1 MKKLLYLFLVLPLI
15 FSSCK
20 KEEGC
25 TDSQATNYNADA
37 EEDDGSC
44 TYTLVGMWSVNSFTV
59 NGSEYIGTAIASM
72 NIVVNSNLTTETN
85 TLYSDGSTLSVAG
98 TMSISGTTLTMTN
111 TDSGDVTIWTVIL
124 FDGSRLNAN
133 CADLGG
139 LGTATMSLT
148 K

>member
-1 MKKLLYLFLVLPLI
+1 MKKILYLFLVLPLL
-15 FSSCK
+15 FSSCA

-25 TDSQATNYNADA
+25 TDSLATNYNADA

-44 TYTLVGMWSVNSFTV
+44 TYTLVGFWDVNSFAV
-59 NGSEYIGTAIASM
+59 NGSEYIGTAITEM
-72 NIVVNSNLTTETN
+72 YIVVNSNLTTETN
-85 TLYSDGSTLSVAG
+85 TLYADASTLSVAG

-111 TDSGDVTIWTVIL
+111 TDSGDVTIWTITL
-124 FDGSRLNAN
+124 FDGSHLNAN

-139 LGTATMSLT
+139 LGTATMNLT